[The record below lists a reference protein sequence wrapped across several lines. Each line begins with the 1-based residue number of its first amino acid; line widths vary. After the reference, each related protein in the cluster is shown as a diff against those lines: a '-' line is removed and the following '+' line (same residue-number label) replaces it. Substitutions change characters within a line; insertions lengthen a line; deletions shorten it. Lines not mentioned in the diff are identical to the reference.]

1 MDFSFD
7 FNFDEIPVYR
17 PSDDNHQLKEKIN
30 ELEKNKEKIDEL
42 EKYKEETK
50 INHQITSMNVITLIE
65 HAKLHEDRL
74 KLHEERLNRHSQ
86 YCESIYKKINTF
98 ENDNL
103 QKFIR
108 KNTENTIQNIKI
120 QEIIQKQKEQEKQ
133 IIELQ
138 EIIQKQKEQEKQI
151 IELKKIIQEQ
161 KEQEKQIIELKKIIQ
176 EQKEQEKQIIELKK
190 IIQEQKEPE
199 KQIIELQNIIQE
211 QKEPETQII
220 KSKEVITQEIPKKR
234 NFDDVTNDYIER
246 LILTKKRS
254 KPWSDGMSKYISITL
269 VNDRWRWESSI
280 FDENHINFKLKEDA
294 EKYFETLI
302 EKYNIDPIYI
312 TRIGYEDNK
321 S

>member
-1 MDFSFD
+1 
-7 FNFDEIPVYR
+7 
-17 PSDDNHQLKEKIN
+17 
-30 ELEKNKEKIDEL
+30 
-42 EKYKEETK
+42 
-50 INHQITSMNVITLIE
+50 MNVITLIQ
-65 HAKLHEDRL
+65 HAKLHEDRLNLHEERL
-74 KLHEERLNRHSQ
+74 KLHEERLNRHSK

-161 KEQEKQIIELKKIIQ
+161 KE
-176 EQKEQEKQIIELKK
+176 
-190 IIQEQKEPE
+190 PE
-199 KQIIELQNIIQE
+199 KKIIELQNIIQE

-246 LILTKKRS
+246 LTLTKKRS